1 MQPIQN
7 SLHASVLQSWKT
19 CFVRHATLW
28 SMTTSQRQSA
38 FVRANACVKFF
49 IHFDSRWALWL
60 PRVGGEAVLDGP
72 LVNKASACSSS
83 DAILH
88 RKCFFFFFFLLIQ
101 NLIKAKEKMALRHKH
116 WETAPPIVSHR
127 LASASWP
134 GSSRSCWS
142 MLGVLF
148 LIFQRWLAG
157 WSAGRGQEWRGRRC
171 GLGDDKA
178 QDGWASKKGEA
189 PKFFL
194 FPPPLPVCG
203 DLLIVQ
209 TCLQCRI
216 RKKCV
221 GSRGRLRK
229 KKGVRCLE
237 KKNNPSAA
245 SAEESWAAGITSRKL
260 SSTTN
265 GCKRTEILVDKW
277 IQLFGP
283 TKWTYS

>member
-1 MQPIQN
+1 M
-7 SLHASVLQSWKT
+7 
-19 CFVRHATLW
+19 
-28 SMTTSQRQSA
+28 
-38 FVRANACVKFF
+38 
-49 IHFDSRWALWL
+49 
-60 PRVGGEAVLDGP
+60 
-72 LVNKASACSSS
+72 
-83 DAILH
+83 
-88 RKCFFFFFFLLIQ
+88 
-101 NLIKAKEKMALRHKH
+101 KAKEKMPLRPKH
-116 WETAPPIVSHR
+116 WETAPPIISHR
-127 LASASWP
+127 MASASWP

-157 WSAGRGQEWRGRRC
+157 RGQEWGGRRC

-178 QDGWASKKGEA
+178 QDGWASKKREA

-216 RKKCV
+216 RNKCV

-229 KKGVRCLE
+229 KKGVRCLKK
-237 KKNNPSAA
+237 KKNLWQGRQKNL
-245 SAEESWAAGITSRKL
+245 EQQESLHANFPR
-260 SSTTN
+260 TTN
-265 GCKRTEILVDKW
+265 GCTEIPVDKW